1 MKDLVLNEQIGRSL
15 MLMNYNRSKTLL
27 EQPESVMDRRYN
39 IQTPEKPSTTKSGP
53 CDDYVSPEKCKSKF
67 GIESICPGSKNDYE
81 WENHCYYVSNDKET
95 LYGVTFD
102 DEVTFVDGL
111 TFRKFYKALNGED
124 DEFLKEITTNYN
136 KNYVENLRKTL
147 LSEFPENNT
156 GRTESIVN
164 YIIEKYLP
172 FGTIYSITSNGKT
185 YKVKFKFYSKPMKP
199 VSGYGMSPSEIQNYA
214 ENNFPKTYLEPV
226 GYFSDND
233 EEYETPDSGDLRSGF
248 DRFIDDWGT
257 TIQIAGAIG
266 FAVAG
271 AFTGGA
277 AWALAGELIVELGLA
292 SALAYRALEEENS
305 WGAGMEL
312 LFGMLPFLKLSKQ
325 FAGISDEVFQSL
337 GSKWS
342 QISNAKNM
350 TQKQLGEFW
359 VSLTDEEAEAFA
371 KIIRQEDVILRQF
384 AGDTREAFE
393 VVREAMKL
401 VDSTDEAKRVITKF
415 ASSSAGKELKL
426 TGVLLGLDLLKSTY
440 LPFNDE
446 QIKTI
451 ESILSAAQESQYGE
465 IMNTLLNLDDKS
477 PENMM
482 NTVQERYGVEVKKI
496 TPLN

>member
-1 MKDLVLNEQIGRSL
+1 MKDLVLNEQIRRSL

-67 GIESICPGSKNDYE
+67 GIESTCPGSKNDYE
-81 WENHCYYVSNDKET
+81 WEKHCYYVSNDKET

-136 KNYVENLRKTL
+136 ENYVENLKKTL
-147 LSEFPENNT
+147 LSKFPENNT

-164 YIIEKYLP
+164 YIIENYLP
-172 FGTIYSITSNGKT
+172 IGAIYSITSNGKT
-185 YKVKFKFYSKPMKP
+185 YNVKFEFYSKPMKA
-199 VSGYGMSPSEIQNYA
+199 VGYGMSPSEIQKYA
-214 ENNFPKTYLEPV
+214 ENNFPKTYLKPV

-233 EEYETPDSGDLRSGF
+233 EEYETPNSGDLRSGF

-257 TIQIAGAIG
+257 TIQIVGAIG

-277 AWALAGELIVELGLA
+277 AWALAGELIVELSLA

-325 FAGISDEVFQSL
+325 FVGISDEVFQSL

-359 VSLTDEEAEAFA
+359 VSLTDEEAKAFA

-384 AGDTREAFE
+384 AGDTGEAFE

-415 ASSSAGKELKL
+415 ARSSAGKELKL
-426 TGVLLGLDLLKSTY
+426 TGILLGLDLLKETY
-440 LPFNDE
+440 LPFNDK

-451 ESILSAAQESQYGE
+451 ESILKAANESQYGE
-465 IMNTLLNLDDKS
+465 IMETLLNLDDKS
-477 PENMM
+477 PENMI
-482 NTVQERYGVEVKKI
+482 NNVEEKYPDVHKKLI
-496 TPLN
+496 LPN